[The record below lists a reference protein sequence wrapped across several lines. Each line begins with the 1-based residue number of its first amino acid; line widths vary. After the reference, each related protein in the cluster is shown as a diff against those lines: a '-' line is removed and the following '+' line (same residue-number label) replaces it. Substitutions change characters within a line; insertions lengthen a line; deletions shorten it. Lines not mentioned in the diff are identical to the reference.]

1 MTKTKDIIESLKDDT
16 LYYGDFGKQYLS
28 NSDIDKLLNNPKQF
42 RKPEAHDTNRLTA
55 FAFGRYFHH
64 SFLEPDKAMQTL
76 CVDVASRNSKAY
88 KEFLLSNEV
97 DHALLGKECTQVVE
111 LVEEVNSNY
120 ECFDLIHAE
129 GNIYEQPGIK
139 EIKGQMWKGK
149 ADIITDEFIVDLK
162 TTSKI
167 NDFYWS
173 ARKFNYDSQA
183 YIYEQIFGKPMK
195 FIVVDKITKMVGIF
209 DVTEEAI
216 QRGEEKV
223 ERAVEVYQKFFG
235 ENPTEEIS
243 NYIIRGNI

>member
-1 MTKTKDIIESLKDDT
+1 
-16 LYYGDFGKQYLS
+16 
-28 NSDIDKLLNNPKQF
+28 
-42 RKPEAHDTNRLTA
+42 
-55 FAFGRYFHH
+55 
-64 SFLEPDKAMQTL
+64 
-76 CVDVASRNSKAY
+76 VDVASRNSKAY

-111 LVEEVNSNY
+111 LVEEVNSKY
-120 ECFDLIHAE
+120 ECFDLIHAD
-129 GNIYEQPGIK
+129 GNVYEQPGIK

-167 NDFYWS
+167 TDFYWS

-183 YIYEQIFGKPMK
+183 YIYQEIFGKPMK
-195 FIVVDKITKMVGIF
+195 FIVVDKITKMVGVF
-209 DVTEEAI
+209 DVTEEAL

-223 ERAVEVYQKFFG
+223 ERAIEVYHKFFG